1 MIRNFFNIKDESRL
15 YEVFL
20 QLDTLLMIII
30 YISVG
35 KKIINLLKRICKK
48 LMKKKKMKIGNR
60 RDKVK

>member
-20 QLDTLLMIII
+20 QLATLLMIII

-48 LMKKKKMKIGNR
+48 LMKKKNENWK
-60 RDKVK
+60 